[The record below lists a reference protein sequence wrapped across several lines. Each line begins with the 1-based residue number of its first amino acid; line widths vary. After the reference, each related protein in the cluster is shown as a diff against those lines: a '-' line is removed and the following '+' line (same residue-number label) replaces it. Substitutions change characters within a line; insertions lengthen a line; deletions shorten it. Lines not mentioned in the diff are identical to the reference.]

1 MFEKKKEETTMSAN
15 VETMFSTREK
25 PWHGLGTIIME
36 APTSEEA
43 LKVAGLDWNVVQRD
57 VYTDDNIFVPGYK
70 VNVRDKDDLPLGIVT
85 DKYKIVQ
92 NQEAFKFTDDLLGEG
107 VRYETAGSLQNGR
120 RVWILAKMPENY
132 IIAGDKIEPY
142 FLITN
147 SHDGSSGIKACM
159 TPIRVV
165 CNNTLNLALNRA
177 KRIWTTKHT
186 ENIMSRMNEAQ
197 ETLFMAD
204 TYMIEL
210 GKEIDSLNK
219 VKISDQKIMQ
229 YMSEFF
235 PITEDMTS
243 VQKKNNLK
251 LLNDMKMRYFDAP
264 DLLDVGKNAY
274 RFINAVS
281 DFATHSEPIRK
292 TKNYNENLFV
302 RTIEGNPLI
311 DRAYQMIRATA

>member
-1 MFEKKKEETTMSAN
+1 
-15 VETMFSTREK
+15 
-25 PWHGLGTIIME
+25 
-36 APTSEEA
+36 
-43 LKVAGLDWNVVQRD
+43 
-57 VYTDDNIFVPGYK
+57 
-70 VNVRDKDDLPLGIVT
+70 
-85 DKYKIVQ
+85 
-92 NQEAFKFTDDLLGEG
+92 
-107 VRYETAGSLQNGR
+107 
-120 RVWILAKMPENY
+120 
-132 IIAGDKIEPY
+132 
-142 FLITN
+142 
-147 SHDGSSGIKACM
+147 
-159 TPIRVV
+159 
-165 CNNTLNLALNRA
+165 
-177 KRIWTTKHT
+177 
-186 ENIMSRMNEAQ
+186 
-197 ETLFMAD
+197 MAD

-219 VKISDQKIMQ
+219 VKISDQKVMQ

-311 DRAYQMIRATA
+311 DRAYQMIRAAA

>member
-1 MFEKKKEETTMSAN
+1 M
-15 VETMFSTREK
+15 
-25 PWHGLGTIIME
+25 
-36 APTSEEA
+36 
-43 LKVAGLDWNVVQRD
+43 
-57 VYTDDNIFVPGYK
+57 
-70 VNVRDKDDLPLGIVT
+70 IVI
-85 DKYKIVQ
+85 Y
-92 NQEAFKFTDDLLGEG
+92 
-107 VRYETAGSLQNGR
+107 LQMQKG
-120 RVWILAKMPENY
+120 
-132 IIAGDKIEPY
+132 
-142 FLITN
+142 
-147 SHDGSSGIKACM
+147 
-159 TPIRVV
+159 
-165 CNNTLNLALNRA
+165 

-219 VKISDQKIMQ
+219 IKISDQKVMQ

-311 DRAYQMIRATA
+311 DRAYQMIRAVA